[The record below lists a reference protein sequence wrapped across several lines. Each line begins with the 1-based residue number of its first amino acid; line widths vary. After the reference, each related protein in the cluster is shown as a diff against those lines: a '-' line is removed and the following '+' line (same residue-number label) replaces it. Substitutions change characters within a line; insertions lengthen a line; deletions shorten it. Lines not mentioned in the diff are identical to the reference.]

1 MQTCLHLWVVLVAK
15 SMSNMNM
22 FTPLGIFSGQK
33 HVKVKHIQFC
43 GCFQC
48 PKCDK
53 VELIEVQLVQIVGVN
68 SSLQQSN
75 AEDQS

>member
-1 MQTCLHLWVVLVAK
+1 MVTTN
-15 SMSNMNM
+15 MSNVNM
-22 FTPLGIFSGQK
+22 FAFFGIFCGQK

-53 VELIEVQLVQIVGVN
+53 VEWIEVQLVQMIGVN
-68 SSLQQSN
+68 SSLQQYN